1 MSNIAKNNNLNVD
14 KPVDSTEKTPKKDKI
29 KVIGKNLT
37 QIIISG
43 LVATGMAILHEYA
56 TQEQICEVLKAEPEI
71 AGVFGGA
78 IRAFL
83 LKAGNTA

>member
-1 MSNIAKNNNLNVD
+1 MAKNNNLNVD
-14 KPVDSTEKTPKKDKI
+14 NPVDNEGKSAKKTKTKAL
-29 KVIGKNLT
+29 GKNAM
-37 QIIISG
+37 QILISG
-43 LVATGMAILHEYA
+43 LVATGMALLHEYV
-56 TQEQICEVLKAEPEI
+56 TQEEICQALKAEPEI

>member
-1 MSNIAKNNNLNVD
+1 MAENNNKNVD
-14 KPVDSTEKTPKKDKI
+14 NPVDSGEKSQKKSKI
-29 KVIGKNLT
+29 KGVGKSMT

-43 LVATGMAILHEYA
+43 LVATGMAILHEYV
-56 TQEQICEVLKAEPEI
+56 TQEQICDVLKAEPEI

-83 LKAGNTA
+83 LKVGNTA